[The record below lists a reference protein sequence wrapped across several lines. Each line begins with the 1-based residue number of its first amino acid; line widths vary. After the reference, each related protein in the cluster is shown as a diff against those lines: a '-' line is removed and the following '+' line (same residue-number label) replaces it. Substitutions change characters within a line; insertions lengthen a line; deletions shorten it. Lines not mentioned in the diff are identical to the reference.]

1 MFGSNNNC
9 LGLPM
14 IIMATCYILIFHQVR
29 TTRLSLEEYGVVA
42 YHIKKRERNFSRMLI
57 TIFSKY
63 VRLDICIQITDL
75 THTLLISSYIF
86 CTFPAILMS
95 WNDKTNMFFMSN
107 QVTVFTGWRSEYV
120 ILLFLY
126 RLQTGW
132 TAWSTC
138 WRWRPSPRILF
149 SMSCPTST
157 TGGCICIFTLD

>member
-1 MFGSNNNC
+1 MFVSDNNC

-29 TTRLSLEEYGVVA
+29 TTRLCLEEYGVVA

-63 VRLDICIQITDL
+63 KWLISTVL
-75 THTLLISSYIF
+75 THYPLISSYIF

-95 WNDKTNMFFMSN
+95 WNDKTNMFFMSK
-107 QVTVFTGWRSEYV
+107 QVTVFQVEPILWSG
-120 ILLFLY
+120 ILLFLF
-126 RLQTGW
+126 RLRTGW

-157 TGGCICIFTLD
+157 TGGCIYIFTLD